1 MLFASGAHAA
11 KATAA
16 GGIGGTYWI
25 FFLLIIAMMVWMFTQ
40 QSRQQKQRKQMQSSI
55 SAGDRVVTVGGII
68 GTVKEVTERGFM
80 LEVAEGVTISVVK
93 SAIGSR
99 VQEGQ

>member
-1 MLFASGAHAA
+1 MLLASGAHAA
-11 KATAA
+11 ATTTS

-40 QSRQQKQRKQMQSSI
+40 QSRQQKQRKQMQASI
-55 SAGDRVVTVGGII
+55 STGDRVVTVGGIV
-68 GTVKEVTERGFM
+68 GTVKEVTERGFK
-80 LEVAEGVTISVVK
+80 LEVADGVVISVVK

-99 VQEGQ
+99 VQEDQ